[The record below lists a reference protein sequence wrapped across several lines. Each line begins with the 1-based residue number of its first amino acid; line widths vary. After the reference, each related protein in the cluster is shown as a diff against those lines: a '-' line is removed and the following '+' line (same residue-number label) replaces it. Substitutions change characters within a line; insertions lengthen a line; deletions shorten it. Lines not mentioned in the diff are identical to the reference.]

1 MVFPYFYAGDPTTWS
16 RLIISAIYG
25 ITRNEDASLR
35 VDAQISRKTA
45 TYTYFIVCLKRKF

>member
-1 MVFPYFYAGDPTTWS
+1 V
-16 RLIISAIYG
+16 